1 MEPVNA
7 EGSLPSKG
15 MQTQAGKPDWLRAH
29 GLSERNDI
37 SLRKE
42 RGGYYSLYGE
52 FGTPVNPAAEDQ
64 IPGTR
69 LTLHG
74 AGKGIR

>member
-64 IPGTR
+64 IPGDPLDAPR
-69 LTLHG
+69 CR
-74 AGKGIR
+74 KGN